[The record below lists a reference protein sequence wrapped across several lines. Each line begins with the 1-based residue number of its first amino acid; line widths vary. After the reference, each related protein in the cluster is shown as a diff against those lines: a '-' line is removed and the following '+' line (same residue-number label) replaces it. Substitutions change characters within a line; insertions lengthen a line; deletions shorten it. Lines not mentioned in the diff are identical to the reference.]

1 MEPWEAQQH
10 TFSLGWGGPLG
21 SMMMGMALTLTRV
34 SVSSVPETALST
46 SHAFLPQI
54 LGSAES
60 NYVKSLFLKVKMIK

>member
-1 MEPWEAQQH
+1 
-10 TFSLGWGGPLG
+10 
-21 SMMMGMALTLTRV
+21 MMGMALTLTRV

-54 LGSAES
+54 LESAES